1 MKNDS
6 EGDQFEELKAR
17 EPPPGLE
24 DILLSGN
31 DEENKLLEQL
41 SQALN
46 DQSRFTDQEFVSLNR
61 EL

>member
-1 MKNDS
+1 MSREDS
-6 EGDQFEELKAR
+6 EGDHFEELKAR
-17 EPPPGLE
+17 EPPPALE

-46 DQSRFTDQEFVSLNR
+46 DQSKFTDQEFVSPSL
-61 EL
+61 